1 MARTRRIY
9 LAETRREAIAAYWRW
24 ARKWR
29 SVPPKAVECLRRDL
43 DEFVP
48 FLAVPA
54 ATCFNNDPSCERMI
68 YAVFAHLNANWRCA
82 PLLTLHTT
90 LGVTRSTGAFD
101 AGWAGCD
108 DRTTP

>member
-1 MARTRRIY
+1 MAGTRRIY
-9 LAETRREAIAAYWRW
+9 FAETRREAITAYWRW

-29 SVPPKAVECLRRDL
+29 SVAPKAVECLRRDL
-43 DEFVP
+43 DELVP

-68 YAVFAHLNANWRCA
+68 YAV
-82 PLLTLHTT
+82 LLTSTPTGGVPPSLLLHTT
-90 LGVTRSTGAFD
+90 LGVTPSTSAFD
-101 AGWAGCD
+101 AGWADCD